1 MLWTAFPC
9 LAWHRIGMDPRSTQP
24 LGTISVPLGP
34 WHFSISLPITSCGLL
49 LFGKFAKKKGEKN
62 IVPLRHEIDRQARCE
77 GHEESFHSHFGEP
90 HPECL
95 AVPVVDPVAPWLCY
109 SWGKTTI
116 RRIDACRHG
125 TWGPIAS
132 YVAFAIG
139 IETLY
144 RQAFFPFF
152 GLFCSFLVLLILL
165 VRSSSWARG

>member
-49 LFGKFAKKKGEKN
+49 LFGKFAKKKGGKN

-95 AVPVVDPVAPWLCY
+95 AVPVVDPVAPWLFLGEDNDPPYRCVL
-109 SWGKTTI
+109 SWHVGFY
-116 RRIDACRHG
+116 RI
-125 TWGPIAS
+125 
-132 YVAFAIG
+132 
-139 IETLY
+139 
-144 RQAFFPFF
+144 
-152 GLFCSFLVLLILL
+152 
-165 VRSSSWARG
+165 VRSFRDGNRDPV